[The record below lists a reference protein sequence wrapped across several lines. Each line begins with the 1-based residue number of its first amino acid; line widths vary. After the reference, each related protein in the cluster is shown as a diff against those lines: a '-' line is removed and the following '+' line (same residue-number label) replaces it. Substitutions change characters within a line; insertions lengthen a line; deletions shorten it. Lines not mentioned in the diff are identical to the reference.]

1 MRSNDGV
8 VALRGRLLPGASTEY
23 KRAHD
28 RIPRD
33 VIDAQRASGLRRWL
47 IFQDGLDLIHVAE
60 SQDFD
65 ESIRVLPDTP
75 RIRLAATNG
84 GAQAAARCVRKHRMS
99 AAAHLRTRPL
109 VAIGSS

>member
-1 MRSNDGV
+1 MGF

-28 RIPRD
+28 QIPRD

-65 ESIRVLPDTP
+65 ESIRVLARHPADQDWQRQMAALKQPLGASGNTEC
-75 RIRLAATNG
+75 RL
-84 GAQAAARCVRKHRMS
+84 QLIYERD
-99 AAAHLRTRPL
+99 LWLP
-109 VAIGSS
+109 